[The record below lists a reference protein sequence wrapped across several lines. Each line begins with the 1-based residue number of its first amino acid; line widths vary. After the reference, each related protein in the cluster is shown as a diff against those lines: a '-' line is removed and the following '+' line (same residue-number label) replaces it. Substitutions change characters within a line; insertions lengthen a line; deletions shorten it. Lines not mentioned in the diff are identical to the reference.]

1 MDRKLN
7 VVMIGAG
14 AVGLGVGCGL
24 ATQGVGLHIIANREG
39 QRRALLEEGISR
51 SGLFGDLHAPPGS
64 FDVSTSIDSLAT
76 ERADVWLVCV
86 KATESERLAQ
96 TLGAVWQKLDH
107 SPAVVLCQ
115 NGWGNAETFSRFL
128 PSDRVFNARVITGFE
143 RMGETHVR
151 ITAHADPIH
160 IGSLYG
166 AKTEELRG
174 LSDAI
179 QAGGVPC
186 ALSESI
192 EKDLWA
198 KVLYNG
204 LLNPL
209 GALVGVPYGAL
220 GEREETRA
228 IMESIAEETFRVMH
242 VAGYSSH
249 WDSPSEY
256 LDTFYEQ
263 LLPPTAEHQSSMLQ
277 DLHAGRPTE
286 IDQLCGAICTLAEKH
301 GIEAPLNRAL
311 HTLIRVAEQRH

>member
-1 MDRKLN
+1 
-7 VVMIGAG
+7 
-14 AVGLGVGCGL
+14 
-24 ATQGVGLHIIANREG
+24 
-39 QRRALLEEGISR
+39 
-51 SGLFGDLHAPPGS
+51 
-64 FDVSTSIDSLAT
+64 
-76 ERADVWLVCV
+76 
-86 KATESERLAQ
+86 
-96 TLGAVWQKLDH
+96 
-107 SPAVVLCQ
+107 
-115 NGWGNAETFSRFL
+115 
-128 PSDRVFNARVITGFE
+128 
-143 RMGETHVR
+143 
-151 ITAHADPIH
+151 
-160 IGSLYG
+160 
-166 AKTEELRG
+166 

-186 ALSESI
+186 ALSEAI

-198 KVLYNG
+198 KVLYNS

-228 IMESIAEETFRVMH
+228 IMEAIAEETFRVMH